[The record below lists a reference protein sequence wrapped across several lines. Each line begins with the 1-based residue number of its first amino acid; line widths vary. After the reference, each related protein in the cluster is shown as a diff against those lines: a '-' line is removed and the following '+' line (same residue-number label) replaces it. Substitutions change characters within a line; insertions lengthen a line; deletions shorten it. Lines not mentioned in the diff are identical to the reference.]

1 MNITGIS
8 VYIEVDGRQC
18 FAPIK
23 PECAELFVG
32 MLPAFQA
39 LGDGK
44 ARMIKLPGSVW
55 KHVRAAGSAME
66 KAIDAAQKTATERKT
81 T

>member
-1 MNITGIS
+1 MNIAGIS

-23 PECAELFVG
+23 PECAELFIG

-39 LGDGK
+39 LDSRK
-44 ARMIKLPGSVW
+44 ARMIEMPESVW
-55 KHVRAAGSAME
+55 KHVRAAGTAME